1 MVFDLET
8 TGISKQWDEIIEI
21 SAIKV
26 KDHRI
31 IEEFSTLVNPG
42 RPIPAG
48 ATAVN
53 GITDEM
59 VLNAP
64 GRMEAISDFLSF
76 VGDQVLVGHN
86 IHSFDLGFVE
96 RAARENLGRELFNDY
111 VDTLP
116 LARWS
121 NGQEDSEP
129 FMGARGS
136 RRAGL
141 RRRREKRSP

>member
-1 MVFDLET
+1 
-8 TGISKQWDEIIEI
+8 
-21 SAIKV
+21 
-26 KDHRI
+26 
-31 IEEFSTLVNPG
+31 
-42 RPIPAG
+42 
-48 ATAVN
+48 
-53 GITDEM
+53 M

-116 LARWS
+116 LARSFPITDWWMFRLIS
-121 NGQEDSEP
+121 TLKRKEP
-129 FMGARGS
+129 TGR
-136 RRAGL
+136 
-141 RRRREKRSP
+141 